1 MTTDLTRMR
10 FHSRKWVK
18 PEDLN
23 ANGTLFGGSL
33 LRWIDEECTIA
44 AILQLGNERVVTKYM
59 SAIDFVASAWQ
70 GDLIELGIG
79 LHGFGR
85 TSITFRCEV
94 RNMVTR
100 DTIISIDTI
109 VFVGLDDQGR
119 PVTHGYTD
127 YTADRDRIPQR
138 RGPIPR
144 APMPAHLAARA
155 AAQAPEVPTT

>member
-1 MTTDLTRMR
+1 MTDLAPMR

-59 SAIDFVASAWQ
+59 SAIDFAASAWQ
-70 GDLIELGIG
+70 GDLIELGMG
-79 LHGFGR
+79 LKGFGR

-100 DTIISIDTI
+100 DTIISIETI
-109 VFVGLDDQGR
+109 VFVGLDEDGR
-119 PVTHGYTD
+119 PVKHGYTE
-127 YTADRDRIPQR
+127 YSSDRDRIPQR
-138 RGPIPR
+138 YGPIPR
-144 APMPAHLAARA
+144 APMPARTL
-155 AAQAPEVPTT
+155 AQAGSQPLTDAPD